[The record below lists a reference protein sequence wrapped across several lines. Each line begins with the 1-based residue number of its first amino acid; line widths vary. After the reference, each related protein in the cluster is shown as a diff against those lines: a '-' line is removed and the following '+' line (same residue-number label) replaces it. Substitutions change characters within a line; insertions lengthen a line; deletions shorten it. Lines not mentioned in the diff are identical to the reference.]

1 MKREEIVR
9 KVTDII
15 HEMIKPPR
23 PDSIDI
29 NASLQN
35 DYGFDSVSIIE
46 LILALET
53 EFSLEFPD
61 SELII
66 EKYESVNQVANI
78 IARIYQ
84 SEGRSMEVK

>member
-1 MKREEIVR
+1 M
-9 KVTDII
+9 TDII
-15 HEMIKPPR
+15 HELIKPPR

-66 EKYESVNQVANI
+66 EKYENVNQVANI

-84 SEGRSMEVK
+84 SKGRSMEVK